1 LAPRRSPAPPGR
13 VTPWPARVQAAS
25 SRTAASPGRAAA
37 LGDGRLPLL
46 ALLAS
51 LVSQNLG
58 AAIAKSLFPAV
69 GVEGMTALRIGLSA
83 LLLLAFWRPWRAP
96 VARRDLGNLVIYG
109 AMLGSMN
116 LCIYHAFGRIPIGI
130 ATAIETMGPLAVVL
144 AASRR
149 GRDVAWVVLAAAGLA
164 LLMPRQSAGALD
176 PLGLLFAFG
185 AAASWA
191 LYIVFGKRVSTLAP
205 GQAVSLGMLVAA
217 LFAVPIGAAHGGSA
231 MLAPG
236 ALLAGLGVA
245 LLSSAVPYSL
255 EMAALRRMPRHV
267 FGILVSATPAVGAA
281 CGALVLGERLDA
293 LQWLAIACI
302 IGASAGGAA
311 TAREPRR

>member
-1 LAPRRSPAPPGR
+1 MDD
-13 VTPWPARVQAAS
+13 AAS
-25 SRTAASPGRAAA
+25 RPAGA
-37 LGDGRLPLL
+37 LPLV
-46 ALLAS
+46 ALTAS
-51 LVSQNLG
+51 LISQNLG
-58 AAIAKSLFPAV
+58 AAIAKSLFPVV
-69 GVEGMTALRIGLSA
+69 GVEGMTALRVGLSA
-83 LLLLAFWRPWRAP
+83 LLLLAFWRPWRRP
-96 VARRDLGNLVIYG
+96 LARRDVGNVVVYG
-109 AMLGSMN
+109 AMLGGMN

-130 ATAIETMGPLAVVL
+130 ATAIETTGPLVVVL

-149 GRDVAWVVLAAAGLA
+149 ALDVAWVALALAGLA
-164 LLMPRQSAGALD
+164 LLVPQASTAPLD

-191 LYIVFGKRVSTLAP
+191 LYIVFGKRVSTLAS

-217 LFAVPIGAAHGGSA
+217 LVAVPIGVAQAGAA
-231 MLAPG
+231 MLAPP

-281 CGALVLGERLDA
+281 CGALVLGERLGA

-311 TAREPRR
+311 MAGRPAPGAGAAPTAAAPIDLHD

>member
-1 LAPRRSPAPPGR
+1 MTGRSGSAGGNAETSAGSRSFRVLSLAGL
-13 VTPWPARVQAAS
+13 AAS
-25 SRTAASPGRAAA
+25 
-37 LGDGRLPLL
+37 LL
-46 ALLAS
+46 
-51 LVSQNLG
+51 SQNLG
-58 AAIAKSLFPAV
+58 AAIAKSLFPRV

-83 LLLLAFWRPWRAP
+83 LLLLAFWRPWRRP
-96 VARRDLGNLVIYG
+96 VARRDIGNLVIYG
-109 AMLGSMN
+109 AMLGGMN

-130 ATAIETMGPLAVVL
+130 ATAIETTGPLVVVL

-149 GRDVAWVVLAAAGLA
+149 ALDVAWVLLALAGLA
-164 LLMPRQSAGALD
+164 LLLPLATDRPLD
-176 PLGLLFAFG
+176 PIGLLFAFG

-191 LYIVFGKRVSTLAP
+191 LYIVFGKRVSGLAS

-217 LFAVPIGAAHGGSA
+217 LIAVPIGIAHAGAAMA
-231 MLAPG
+231 VPAT
-236 ALLAGLGVA
+236 LLAGLGVA

-255 EMAALRRMPRHV
+255 EMAALRHMPRHV

-281 CGALVLGERLDA
+281 CGAIVLGERLSV

-311 TAREPRR
+311 SASRTALPSASA

>member
-1 LAPRRSPAPPGR
+1 MAD
-13 VTPWPARVQAAS
+13 
-25 SRTAASPGRAAA
+25 AAA
-37 LGDGRLPLL
+37 RPSGGLPLAAL
-46 ALLAS
+46 AAS

-58 AAIAKSLFPAV
+58 AAIAKSLFPVV

-83 LLLLAFWRPWRAP
+83 SLLLAFWRPWRNRL
-96 VARRDLGNLVIYG
+96 ARRDVANLVLYG
-109 AMLGSMN
+109 AMLGGMN

-130 ATAIETMGPLAVVL
+130 ATAIETTGPLVVVL

-149 GRDVAWVVLAAAGLA
+149 ALDVAWVLLAAAGLA
-164 LLMPRQSAGALD
+164 MLLPLATDRPLD

-191 LYIVFGKRVSTLAP
+191 LYIVFGKRVSGLAR

-217 LFAVPIGAAHGGSA
+217 LFAVPIGIAHAGAA
-231 MLAPG
+231 MLVPST
-236 ALLAGLGVA
+236 LLAGLGVA

-281 CGALVLGERLDA
+281 CGVIVLGERLGA

-311 TAREPRR
+311 SSGRPAT

>member
-1 LAPRRSPAPPGR
+1 LGEPTATGR
-13 VTPWPARVQAAS
+13 GALPLVALAAS
-25 SRTAASPGRAAA
+25 
-37 LGDGRLPLL
+37 LI
-46 ALLAS
+46 
-51 LVSQNLG
+51 SQNLG
-58 AAIAKSLFPAV
+58 AAIAKSLFPVV

-83 LLLLAFWRPWRAP
+83 LLLLAFWRPWRTP

-109 AMLGSMN
+109 AMLGGMN

-130 ATAIETMGPLAVVL
+130 ATAIETTGPLAVVL

-149 GRDVAWVVLAAAGLA
+149 ALDAAWVALALAGLA
-164 LLMPRQSAGALD
+164 LLLPLASDRPLD
-176 PLGLLFAFG
+176 PVGLLFAFG
-185 AAASWA
+185 AALSWA
-191 LYIVFGKRVSTLAP
+191 LYIVFGKRVSTLAS

-217 LFAVPIGAAHGGSA
+217 LFAVPIGIAHAGSA
-231 MLAPG
+231 MLVPTT
-236 ALLAGLGVA
+236 LLAGLGVA
-245 LLSSAVPYSL
+245 VLSSAVPYSL

-281 CGALVLGERLDA
+281 CGALVLGERLGA

-311 TAREPRR
+311 TSREPRLTGLEQ

>member
-1 LAPRRSPAPPGR
+1 MGETVPRPSGTLPL
-13 VTPWPARVQAAS
+13 
-25 SRTAASPGRAAA
+25 AA
-37 LGDGRLPLL
+37 LM
-46 ALLAS
+46 AS

-58 AAIAKSLFPAV
+58 AAIAKSLFPVV

-83 LLLLAFWRPWRAP
+83 LLLLAFWRPWRTP
-96 VARRDLGNLVIYG
+96 VARRDIVDVVIYG
-109 AMLGSMN
+109 AMLGGMN

-130 ATAIETMGPLAVVL
+130 ATAIETTGPLVVVL

-149 GRDVAWVVLAAAGLA
+149 ALDVAWVALALAGLV
-164 LLMPRQSAGALD
+164 LLLPLASDRPLD
-176 PLGLLFAFG
+176 PIGLLFAFG

-191 LYIVFGKRVSTLAP
+191 LYIVFGKRVSGLAS

-217 LFAVPIGAAHGGSA
+217 LFAVPIGIAHAGAA
-231 MLAPG
+231 MLVPTT
-236 ALLAGLGVA
+236 LLAGLGVA

-255 EMAALRRMPRHV
+255 EMAALRNMPRHV

-281 CGALVLGERLDA
+281 CGAVVLGERLSA
-293 LQWLAIACI
+293 WQWLAITCI

-311 TAREPRR
+311 TARRATAERSAA

>member
-1 LAPRRSPAPPGR
+1 MGE
-13 VTPWPARVQAAS
+13 AAS
-25 SRTAASPGRAAA
+25 RPAGA
-37 LGDGRLPLL
+37 LPLMAL
-46 ALLAS
+46 AAS

-58 AAIAKSLFPAV
+58 AAIAKSLFPVV

-83 LLLLAFWRPWRAP
+83 LLLLAFWRPWRTP
-96 VARRDLGNLVIYG
+96 VARRDVGNLVIYG
-109 AMLGSMN
+109 TMLGGMN

-130 ATAIETMGPLAVVL
+130 ATAIETTGPLVVVL

-149 GRDVAWVVLAAAGLA
+149 ALDVAWVALALAGLA
-164 LLMPRQSAGALD
+164 LLLPRASGQPLD

-191 LYIVFGKRVSTLAP
+191 LYIVFGKRVSTLAS

-217 LFAVPIGAAHGGSA
+217 LFAVPIGVAHAGAA
-231 MLAPG
+231 MLVPTTLA
-236 ALLAGLGVA
+236 AGLGVA

-281 CGALVLGERLDA
+281 CGAVVLGERLGA

-311 TAREPRR
+311 SAGRAAPGPLGA

>member
-1 LAPRRSPAPPGR
+1 MDDAARRTPASLPL
-13 VTPWPARVQAAS
+13 V
-25 SRTAASPGRAAA
+25 A
-37 LGDGRLPLL
+37 LG
-46 ALLAS
+46 AS

-58 AAIAKSLFPAV
+58 AAIAKSLFPVV

-83 LLLLAFWRPWRAP
+83 LLLLAFWRPWRRA
-96 VARRDLGNLVIYG
+96 VARRDIGNLVAYG
-109 AMLGSMN
+109 AMLGGMN

-130 ATAIETMGPLAVVL
+130 ATAIETTGPLVVVL

-149 GRDVAWVVLAAAGLA
+149 ALDVAWVALALAGLG
-164 LLMPRQSAGALD
+164 LLLPLAGSGPLD
-176 PLGLLFAFG
+176 PVGLLFAFG

-191 LYIVFGKRVSTLAP
+191 LYIVFGKRVSSLAS

-217 LFAVPIGAAHGGSA
+217 LFAVPIGIAHAGAAMWVPST
-231 MLAPG
+231 
-236 ALLAGLGVA
+236 LLAGLGVA

-281 CGALVLGERLDA
+281 CGAIVLGERLSA
-293 LQWLAIACI
+293 LQWLAVGCI

-311 TAREPRR
+311 SAGPGALCRNRSLTGGQSDT

>member
-1 LAPRRSPAPPGR
+1 MGETVPRPSGALPL
-13 VTPWPARVQAAS
+13 
-25 SRTAASPGRAAA
+25 AA
-37 LGDGRLPLL
+37 LM
-46 ALLAS
+46 AS

-58 AAIAKSLFPAV
+58 AAIAKSLFPVV

-83 LLLLAFWRPWRAP
+83 LLLLAFWRPWRTP
-96 VARRDLGNLVIYG
+96 VARRDIVDVVIYG
-109 AMLGSMN
+109 AMLGGMN

-130 ATAIETMGPLAVVL
+130 ATAIETTGPLVVVL

-149 GRDVAWVVLAAAGLA
+149 ALDVAWVVLALAGLV
-164 LLMPRQSAGALD
+164 LLLPLASDRPLD
-176 PLGLLFAFG
+176 PIGLLFAFG

-191 LYIVFGKRVSTLAP
+191 LYIVFGKRVSGLAS

-217 LFAVPIGAAHGGSA
+217 LFAVPIGIAHAGAA
-231 MLAPG
+231 MLVPTT
-236 ALLAGLGVA
+236 LLAGLGVA

-255 EMAALRRMPRHV
+255 EMAALRNMPRHV

-281 CGALVLGERLDA
+281 CGAIVLGERLSA
-293 LQWLAIACI
+293 WQWLAIACI

-311 TAREPRR
+311 TARRATAERSAA

>member
-1 LAPRRSPAPPGR
+1 MGE
-13 VTPWPARVQAAS
+13 AAS
-25 SRTAASPGRAAA
+25 RPAGALPLAA
-37 LGDGRLPLL
+37 L
-46 ALLAS
+46 AAS

-58 AAIAKSLFPAV
+58 AAIAKSLFPVV
-69 GVEGMTALRIGLSA
+69 GVEGMAALRIGLSA
-83 LLLLAFWRPWRAP
+83 LLLLAFWRPWRVR
-96 VARRDLGNLVIYG
+96 VARRDIGNLVIYG
-109 AMLGSMN
+109 AMLGAMN

-130 ATAIETMGPLAVVL
+130 ATAIETTGPLVVVL

-149 GRDVAWVVLAAAGLA
+149 ALDVAWVALALAGLA
-164 LLMPRQSAGALD
+164 LLRPRASSEPLD

-191 LYIVFGKRVSTLAP
+191 LYIVFGKRVSTLAS

-217 LFAVPIGAAHGGSA
+217 LFAVPIGVSHAGAA
-231 MLAPG
+231 MRVPTT
-236 ALLAGLGVA
+236 LLAGLGVA

-281 CGALVLGERLDA
+281 CGALVLGERLGA

-311 TAREPRR
+311 SSGRPDAVRPND

>member
-1 LAPRRSPAPPGR
+1 MDD
-13 VTPWPARVQAAS
+13 
-25 SRTAASPGRAAA
+25 AAA
-37 LGDGRLPLL
+37 RPAGALPLV
-46 ALLAS
+46 ALTAS
-51 LVSQNLG
+51 LISQNLG
-58 AAIAKSLFPAV
+58 AAIAKSLFPVV
-69 GVEGMTALRIGLSA
+69 GVEGMTALRVGLSA
-83 LLLLAFWRPWRAP
+83 LLLLAFWRPWRRP
-96 VARRDLGNLVIYG
+96 VARGDVGNLVVYG
-109 AMLGSMN
+109 AMLGGMN

-130 ATAIETMGPLAVVL
+130 ATAIETTGPLVVVL

-149 GRDVAWVVLAAAGLA
+149 ALDVAWVALALAGLA
-164 LLMPRQSAGALD
+164 LLLPRTAESPLD

-191 LYIVFGKRVSTLAP
+191 LYIVFGKRVSTLAS

-217 LFAVPIGAAHGGSA
+217 LFAVPIGVAHAGAA
-231 MLAPG
+231 MLAPP

-281 CGALVLGERLDA
+281 CGALVLGERLGA

-311 TAREPRR
+311 TAGRPAPREQAASAGAEPIDSHD

>member
-1 LAPRRSPAPPGR
+1 MPRPSGALPL
-13 VTPWPARVQAAS
+13 
-25 SRTAASPGRAAA
+25 AA
-37 LGDGRLPLL
+37 LM
-46 ALLAS
+46 AS

-58 AAIAKSLFPAV
+58 AAIAKSLFPVV

-83 LLLLAFWRPWRAP
+83 LLLLAFWRPWRVP
-96 VARRDLGNLVIYG
+96 LARRDVVNVVIYG
-109 AMLGSMN
+109 AMLGGMN

-130 ATAIETMGPLAVVL
+130 ATAIETTGPLVVVL

-149 GRDVAWVVLAAAGLA
+149 ALDVAWVALALAGLV
-164 LLMPRQSAGALD
+164 LLLPRATSQPLD
-176 PLGLLFAFG
+176 PVGLAFAFG

-191 LYIVFGKRVSTLAP
+191 LYIVFGKRVSALAS

-217 LFAVPIGAAHGGSA
+217 LFAVPIGIAHAGAA
-231 MLAPG
+231 MLVPTT
-236 ALLAGLGVA
+236 LLAGLGVA

-255 EMAALRRMPRHV
+255 EMAALRNMPRHV

-281 CGALVLGERLDA
+281 CGAVVLGERLSA
-293 LQWLAIACI
+293 WQWLAIACI

-311 TAREPRR
+311 TARRATAERSAA

>member
-1 LAPRRSPAPPGR
+1 MGEP
-13 VTPWPARVQAAS
+13 
-25 SRTAASPGRAAA
+25 SRGA
-37 LGDGRLPLL
+37 LPLV
-46 ALLAS
+46 ALFAS

-58 AAIAKSLFPAV
+58 AAVAKSLFPVV

-83 LLLLAFWRPWRAP
+83 VLLLAFWRPWRAP
-96 VARRDLGNLVIYG
+96 IARRDLGNLVVYG
-109 AMLGSMN
+109 AMLGGMN

-130 ATAIETMGPLAVVL
+130 ATAIETTGPLVVVL

-149 GRDVAWVVLAAAGLA
+149 LLDVAWVALALAGLA
-164 LLMPRQSAGALD
+164 LLLPLHADQALD
-176 PLGLLFAFG
+176 PVGLLFAFG

-191 LYIVFGKRVSTLAP
+191 LYIVFGKRVSTLVP

-217 LFAVPIGAAHGGSA
+217 LFAVPIGVSHAGAA
-231 MLAPG
+231 MLVPTT
-236 ALLAGLGVA
+236 LLAGLGVA

-281 CGALVLGERLDA
+281 CGALVLGERLSA

-311 TAREPRR
+311 TGRDTERV

>member
-1 LAPRRSPAPPGR
+1 MDD
-13 VTPWPARVQAAS
+13 AAS
-25 SRTAASPGRAAA
+25 RPAGA
-37 LGDGRLPLL
+37 LPLV
-46 ALLAS
+46 ALTAS
-51 LVSQNLG
+51 LISQNLG
-58 AAIAKSLFPAV
+58 AAIAKSLFPVV
-69 GVEGMTALRIGLSA
+69 GVEGMTALRVGLSA
-83 LLLLAFWRPWRAP
+83 LLLLAFWRPWRRP
-96 VARRDLGNLVIYG
+96 LARRDVGNVVVYG
-109 AMLGSMN
+109 AMLGGMN

-130 ATAIETMGPLAVVL
+130 ATAIETTGPLVVVL

-149 GRDVAWVVLAAAGLA
+149 ALDVAWVALALAGLA
-164 LLMPRQSAGALD
+164 LLVPQASTAPLD
-176 PLGLLFAFG
+176 PPGLLFAFG

-191 LYIVFGKRVSTLAP
+191 LYIVFGKRVSTLAS

-217 LFAVPIGAAHGGSA
+217 LVAVPIGVAQAGAA
-231 MLAPG
+231 MLAPP

-281 CGALVLGERLDA
+281 CGALVLGERLGA

-311 TAREPRR
+311 MAGRPAPGAGAAPTAAAPIDLHD

>member
-1 LAPRRSPAPPGR
+1 LGE
-13 VTPWPARVQAAS
+13 AAS
-25 SRTAASPGRAAA
+25 RPAGA
-37 LGDGRLPLL
+37 LPLVAL
-46 ALLAS
+46 AAS

-58 AAIAKSLFPAV
+58 AAVAKSLFPVV

-83 LLLLAFWRPWRAP
+83 LLLLAFWRPWRVP
-96 VARRDLGNLVIYG
+96 VARRDVGNLVIYG
-109 AMLGSMN
+109 AMLGGMN

-130 ATAIETMGPLAVVL
+130 ATAVETTGPLVVVL

-149 GRDVAWVVLAAAGLA
+149 ALDVAWVALALAGLA
-164 LLMPRQSAGALD
+164 LLMPRASGGPLD

-191 LYIVFGKRVSTLAP
+191 LYIVFGKRVSTLAN

-217 LFAVPIGAAHGGSA
+217 LFAVPIGVARAGAA
-231 MLAPG
+231 MLVPTT
-236 ALLAGLGVA
+236 LLVGLGVA
-245 LLSSAVPYSL
+245 LLSSAVPYSF

-281 CGALVLGERLDA
+281 CGAVVLGERLDA

-302 IGASAGGAA
+302 IGACAGGAA
-311 TAREPRR
+311 TAGREGAVRRGD

>member
-1 LAPRRSPAPPGR
+1 MGE
-13 VTPWPARVQAAS
+13 AAS
-25 SRTAASPGRAAA
+25 RPAGALPLAA
-37 LGDGRLPLL
+37 L
-46 ALLAS
+46 AAS

-58 AAIAKSLFPAV
+58 AAVAKSLFPVV

-83 LLLLAFWRPWRAP
+83 LLLLAFWRPWRRP
-96 VARRDLGNLVIYG
+96 VARRDLGNLVVYG
-109 AMLGSMN
+109 AMLGGMN

-130 ATAIETMGPLAVVL
+130 ATAIETTGPLVVVL

-149 GRDVAWVVLAAAGLA
+149 ALDVAWVALAVAGLA
-164 LLMPRQSAGALD
+164 LLLPRTSGQSLD
-176 PLGLLFAFG
+176 PIGLLFAFG

-191 LYIVFGKRVSTLAP
+191 LYIVFGKRVSTLAS

-217 LFAVPIGAAHGGSA
+217 LLAVPIGVAHAGAA
-231 MLAPG
+231 MRVPTTLA
-236 ALLAGLGVA
+236 AGLGVA

-281 CGALVLGERLDA
+281 CGAVVLGERLDA
-293 LQWLAIACI
+293 PQWLAIACI

-311 TAREPRR
+311 SAGRAPAGTVGP

>member
-1 LAPRRSPAPPGR
+1 MGEGA
-13 VTPWPARVQAAS
+13 
-25 SRTAASPGRAAA
+25 
-37 LGDGRLPLL
+37 LPLV

-58 AAIAKSLFPAV
+58 AAVAKRLFPVV
-69 GVEGMTALRIGLSA
+69 GVEGMTALRVGLSA

-96 VARRDLGNLVIYG
+96 VARRDLGNLVVYG
-109 AMLGSMN
+109 AMLGGMN

-130 ATAIETMGPLAVVL
+130 ATAIETTGPLVVVL

-149 GRDVAWVVLAAAGLA
+149 ALDVAWVALALAGLA
-164 LLMPRQSAGALD
+164 MLLPLHAGRALD

-185 AAASWA
+185 AAATWA
-191 LYIVFGKRVSTLAP
+191 MYIVFGKRVSMLER
-205 GQAVSLGMLVAA
+205 GQSVSLGMLVAA
-217 LFAVPIGAAHGGSA
+217 FIAVPIGVAHAGTD
-231 MLAPG
+231 MLEPTT
-236 ALLAGLGVA
+236 LLAGLGVA

-281 CGALVLGERLDA
+281 CGALVLGERLSA

-302 IGASAGGAA
+302 IGASAGGASTGRA
-311 TAREPRR
+311 AQADAEAAAGH

>member
-1 LAPRRSPAPPGR
+1 VASRSPAI
-13 VTPWPARVQAAS
+13 ASAESAA
-25 SRTAASPGRAAA
+25 PRAAA
-37 LGDGRLPLL
+37 VPLAAL
-46 ALLAS
+46 AVS

-58 AAIAKSLFPAV
+58 AAIAKGLFPVV

-83 LLLLAFWRPWRAP
+83 LLLLAFWRPWRTP
-96 VARRDLGNLVIYG
+96 VARRDVGNIAIYG
-109 AMLGSMN
+109 AMLGGMN

-130 ATAIETMGPLAVVL
+130 ATAIETTGPLVVVL

-149 GRDVAWVVLAAAGLA
+149 ALDVAWVALALAGLA
-164 LLMPRQSAGALD
+164 LLLPLAVGRALD

-191 LYIVFGKRVSTLAP
+191 LYIVFGKRVSMLAS

-217 LFAVPIGAAHGGSA
+217 LFAVPLGIVHAGAAMA
-231 MLAPG
+231 VPTT
-236 ALLAGLGVA
+236 LLAGLGVA

-281 CGALVLGERLDA
+281 CGALVLGEHLGA

-302 IGASAGGAA
+302 VAASAGGAA
-311 TAREPRR
+311 TSRAQA

>member
-1 LAPRRSPAPPGR
+1 MGD
-13 VTPWPARVQAAS
+13 
-25 SRTAASPGRAAA
+25 AAA
-37 LGDGRLPLL
+37 RPAGALPLV
-46 ALLAS
+46 ALTAS
-51 LVSQNLG
+51 LISQNLG
-58 AAIAKSLFPAV
+58 AAIAKSLFPVV

-83 LLLLAFWRPWRAP
+83 LLLLAFWRPWRLP
-96 VARRDLGNLVIYG
+96 VARRDVGNLVVYG
-109 AMLGSMN
+109 AMLGGMN

-130 ATAIETMGPLAVVL
+130 ATAIETTGPLVVVL

-149 GRDVAWVVLAAAGLA
+149 VLDVAWVALALAGLA
-164 LLMPRQSAGALD
+164 LLLPLSTQAPLD

-185 AAASWA
+185 AALAWA
-191 LYIVFGKRVSTLAP
+191 MYIVFGKRVSTLAN

-217 LFAVPIGAAHGGSA
+217 LFAVPIGIAHAGAA
-231 MLAPG
+231 MLAP
-236 ALLAGLGVA
+236 ATLLAGLGVA

-281 CGALVLGERLDA
+281 CGALVLGEHLGA

-311 TAREPRR
+311 ATGRAQAPSGSSPQDDRSGSSRVPSIDSRD

>member
-1 LAPRRSPAPPGR
+1 
-13 VTPWPARVQAAS
+13 V
-25 SRTAASPGRAAA
+25 
-37 LGDGRLPLL
+37 
-46 ALLAS
+46 
-51 LVSQNLG
+51 
-58 AAIAKSLFPAV
+58 V

-83 LLLLAFWRPWRAP
+83 LLLLAFWRPWRTP
-96 VARRDLGNLVIYG
+96 VARRDLGNIVIYG
-109 AMLGSMN
+109 AMLGGMN

-130 ATAIETMGPLAVVL
+130 ATAIETTGPLVVVL

-149 GRDVAWVVLAAAGLA
+149 ALDVAWVALALAGLA
-164 LLMPRQSAGALD
+164 LLLPLAADRALD

-191 LYIVFGKRVSTLAP
+191 LYIVFGKRVSMLAS

-217 LFAVPIGAAHGGSA
+217 LFAVPIGIAHAGSA
-231 MLAPG
+231 MWVPPT
-236 ALLAGLGVA
+236 LLAGLGVA

-281 CGALVLGERLDA
+281 CGALVLGEHLGG

-302 IGASAGGAA
+302 VAASAGGAA
-311 TAREPRR
+311 TSRARA

>member
-1 LAPRRSPAPPGR
+1 MASRCRAIASGEPAPP
-13 VTPWPARVQAAS
+13 QAGA
-25 SRTAASPGRAAA
+25 
-37 LGDGRLPLL
+37 LPLL
-46 ALLAS
+46 ALGAS
-51 LVSQNLG
+51 LISQNLG
-58 AAIAKSLFPAV
+58 AAIAKSLFPVV

-83 LLLLAFWRPWRAP
+83 ALLLAFWRPWRTP
-96 VARRDLGNLVIYG
+96 LARRDIGNVLVYG
-109 AMLGSMN
+109 AMLGGMN

-130 ATAIETMGPLAVVL
+130 ATAIEVIGPLAVVL

-149 GRDVAWVVLAAAGLA
+149 ALDVAWVVLALVGLA
-164 LLMPRQSAGALD
+164 LLLPLAADAPLD
-176 PLGLLFAFG
+176 PVGLLFAFG
-185 AAASWA
+185 AAVSWA
-191 LYIVFGKRVSTLAP
+191 LYIVFGKRVSTLAR

-217 LFAVPIGAAHGGSA
+217 LFAVPIGIVHAGVA
-231 MLAPG
+231 MLVPTT
-236 ALLAGLGVA
+236 LLAGLGVA

-281 CGALVLGERLDA
+281 CGAIVLGERLGA

-311 TAREPRR
+311 TSSRPLAAQASA